1 MVAGLATE
9 IPQGTAKDKRST
21 LAFRALV
28 LFSLLY
34 YARPEDAIPFLA
46 FIPISK
52 IVGLICVIGLIAGL
66 SKRKKK
72 MTFPLPLT
80 FLLLLFVQMCFTI
93 PFAFWRGKAFQVV
106 FFEFSKGI
114 VVAVLIIMMVESLSP
129 LRWLI
134 FVQAA

>member
-1 MVAGLATE
+1 VAGLATE

-80 FLLLLFVQMCFTI
+80 FLFAALRSDVLYHSVRLL
-93 PFAFWRGKAFQVV
+93 AR
-106 FFEFSKGI
+106 
-114 VVAVLIIMMVESLSP
+114 
-129 LRWLI
+129 
-134 FVQAA
+134 